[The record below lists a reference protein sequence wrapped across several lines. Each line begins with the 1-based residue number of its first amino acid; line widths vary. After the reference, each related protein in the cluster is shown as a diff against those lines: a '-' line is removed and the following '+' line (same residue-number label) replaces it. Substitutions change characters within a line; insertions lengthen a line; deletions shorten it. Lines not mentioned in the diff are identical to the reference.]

1 MLSTLHS
8 CVSFLNRILVI
19 LHMDRFHSTVFKR
32 LLEVRETGKE
42 AAFVVYYDY
51 IRAGSKMR
59 ISANDDPDYLRS
71 TIRSSVNDGKVY
83 RGFNKK
89 EMRRKQR
96 IAAGI
101 KRCMLDILFIFSIFD
116 KL

>member
-1 MLSTLHS
+1 
-8 CVSFLNRILVI
+8 
-19 LHMDRFHSTVFKR
+19 MDRFHSTVFKR

-71 TIRSSVNDGKVY
+71 TIRSSVNDRKVY